1 VKTLYLAKNHIEG
14 ILQPRYLSFLDNLR
28 VIDLQKNSFLE
39 KLEYKCD
46 PIIFILFLIS
56 GELIS
61 KINNRKISSEDRV

>member
-39 KLEYKCD
+39 KLESKCD